1 MKKLATVGKTPYPPC
16 AMRSI
21 LVFLVSLFVGHEILA
36 GELKTAI
43 LDWKQACD
51 GSAITVTSK
60 DEQVVLVETMTT
72 HFSET
77 REWICPFKAGVMV
90 SATYRECQLI
100 RGEDPESDQ
109 GVIESKLKRLE
120 VFAIR
125 EGAPHGM
132 GDDLKKDFEEF
143 MQIVKAKRP

>member
-1 MKKLATVGKTPYPPC
+1 MRKLATVGKTPYPPLRH
-16 AMRSI
+16 AFYSR
-21 LVFLVSLFVGHEILA
+21 FLVSLFVGHEILA

-43 LDWKQACD
+43 LDLKQACD

-100 RGEDPESDQ
+100 RSQDPDGDQ

-125 EGAPHGM
+125 DGAPHGM
-132 GDDLKKDFEEF
+132 GDDLKTDFEEF